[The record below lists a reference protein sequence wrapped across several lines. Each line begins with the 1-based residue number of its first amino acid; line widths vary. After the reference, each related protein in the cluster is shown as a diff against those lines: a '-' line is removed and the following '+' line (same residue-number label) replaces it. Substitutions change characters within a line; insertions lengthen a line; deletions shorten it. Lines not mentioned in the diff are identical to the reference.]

1 MNIIGVSY
9 NPEGICFAKSDNKI
23 ATNTVYINEFIDIF
37 RKNGICDIGFSY
49 KVVGDKVVPV
59 YTPEILQYTMAG
71 KVMKKV
77 DDYLKIILNEISAI
91 YIGEEYLKLI
101 KDKTVLSNN
110 ISTTETDTIVTGI
123 SMEPTQVIV
132 NKIGNTIELID
143 IVLKLNYWRRNH
155 KSGTL
160 LPFTNY
166 EIEFLNQYM
175 IEDIPNLCRMD
186 VAHPYNHLKRVFVAQ
201 HIAKFIVQ
209 NTPIT
214 TSSTIR
220 KEIPDLSVPIRM
232 TKRDTQNIVF
242 GFNHLAIKS
251 IDSNVWHEFK
261 YEGINIKYK
270 KLESVNP
277 TSSIVTKINSLS
289 SEGGIKSESN
299 ESKYIQRGFTGHIP
313 GAKFSYVVYK
323 DDSKKCAELKMFYNG
338 IMTRVE
344 SFTSDAKNEGELIAD
359 SYINYK
365 VINSYPDLIVKYC
378 NAH

>member
-1 MNIIGVSY
+1 M
-9 NPEGICFAKSDNKI
+9 
-23 ATNTVYINEFIDIF
+23 
-37 RKNGICDIGFSY
+37 
-49 KVVGDKVVPV
+49 
-59 YTPEILQYTMAG
+59 
-71 KVMKKV
+71 
-77 DDYLKIILNEISAI
+77 
-91 YIGEEYLKLI
+91 
-101 KDKTVLSNN
+101 
-110 ISTTETDTIVTGI
+110 
-123 SMEPTQVIV
+123 IV

-242 GFNHLAIKS
+242 GFFGFCI
-251 IDSNVWHEFK
+251 F
-261 YEGINIKYK
+261 
-270 KLESVNP
+270 
-277 TSSIVTKINSLS
+277 
-289 SEGGIKSESN
+289 
-299 ESKYIQRGFTGHIP
+299 ESKLL
-313 GAKFSYVVYK
+313 
-323 DDSKKCAELKMFYNG
+323 C
-338 IMTRVE
+338 
-344 SFTSDAKNEGELIAD
+344 
-359 SYINYK
+359 
-365 VINSYPDLIVKYC
+365 
-378 NAH
+378 